1 MRQSAVGCQYTSVPP
16 YLALSPDNKLDYYG
30 GLIPRW
36 SLSLGGGICHPSLLF
51 KAVTLAGKSCS
62 GFSFSGFVL
71 CLMASGVAQT
81 EGPTSPSV
89 PCVITPDRF
98 ASFHVVTIIA

>member
-1 MRQSAVGCQYTSVPP
+1 MA
-16 YLALSPDNKLDYYG
+16 
-30 GLIPRW
+30 
-36 SLSLGGGICHPSLLF
+36 
-51 KAVTLAGKSCS
+51 S
-62 GFSFSGFVL
+62 GFSGFVL
-71 CLMASGVAQT
+71 CFMAFGVAQT